1 MLESKVVNMKVRL
14 GKLVWDL
21 QCLGSRQVGG
31 EFFMKANK
39 NLRLVWSTNWH
50 KLKEN
55 LLTKHLVFP
64 LSYFLNEASS
74 SHVK

>member
-14 GKLVWDL
+14 GKLVWNL
-21 QCLGSRQVGG
+21 QCLGSRQVGR

-55 LLTKHLVFP
+55 LLKLCVCLQNTLFSCLLFFK
-64 LSYFLNEASS
+64 
-74 SHVK
+74 